1 LARTDIVF
9 GFLIATA
16 FWTVVGLFVSVPL
29 TQIKDFAGP
38 LATILA
44 SSAAAFVAYRL
55 GSSQVAVARTP
66 ALIAER
72 TWQTANEKVVLKLFD
87 QRLAIV
93 GGIRDYPTSKPTKK
107 WVNDSVMATA
117 LPAFGSN

>member
-1 LARTDIVF
+1 
-9 GFLIATA
+9 
-16 FWTVVGLFVSVPL
+16 LFVSVPL

-55 GSSQVAVARTP
+55 GSSQVAVARTQ

-93 GGIRDYPTSKPTKK
+93 GGIRDYATSKPTKK